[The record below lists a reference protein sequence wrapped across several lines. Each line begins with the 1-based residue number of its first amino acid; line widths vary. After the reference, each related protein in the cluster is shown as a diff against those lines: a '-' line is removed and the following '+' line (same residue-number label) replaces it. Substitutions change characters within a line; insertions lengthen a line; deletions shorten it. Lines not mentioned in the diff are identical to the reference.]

1 MEKKLLAEI
10 NIEGKE
16 ITHFASFSLKQAFND
31 HHHFELRFNHDH
43 MGAPGLISLD
53 DSRDFVGKSLTAS
66 FGHSQEGMQ
75 HFIGIVAKVEL
86 SQSHGYHGVLIVSGY
101 SPTVLIDRGPDLGSY
116 LDKDLNEIV
125 KLATKDTPANDLKV
139 VANADRD
146 SSIDY
151 LIQYKESDFAF
162 LNRLSAEYHEWFFY
176 DGKQLNFG
184 KPDVQNEISLFY
196 GRDVQEMQY
205 AMEIGPIK
213 NKRFSYSPN
222 QNEMLQGEST
232 GKTDGSTPDL
242 SHAIKA
248 SNLTYSKTFNQP
260 ALIRVDNSNDIKK
273 LVENE
278 EKANTSELLK
288 VTARGDNAELS
299 IGSIAEITMS
309 LRKELAFTTESLGK
323 FLITSIN
330 HHINENGKY
339 HHTFEG
345 RIATTERI
353 LVKNFEKPQP
363 DMQLADVIDNNDPQG
378 QGRIKVRFKWEC
390 LTNDVTEWLRVVTPS
405 AGTGERG
412 SNRGYFAIP
421 EINDQVMIAFEEGN
435 IARPV
440 VMGSVYHSSSVDSSP
455 LIKNHLKSI
464 ITRSGHLLEFDDS
477 EGTQGIKLTDMHQNI
492 IYIDTKGNNITITA
506 LENMTLNCKNMQI
519 NVGENMDMQV
529 GKDQSVSI
537 GNNQTISVSKDINTT
552 AGNNY
557 SLSAAGDIQE
567 NSDHRKEFVS
577 KDFVRQSDTSN
588 ELASAI
594 SIFSQSE
601 NMTLQSGKTVEVN
614 SAEKSKM
621 F

>member
-1 MEKKLLAEI
+1 MEKKLIAEI
-10 NIEGKE
+10 NIEDKE
-16 ITHFASFSLKQAFND
+16 ITHFASFSLQQAFNE
-31 HHHFELRFNHDH
+31 HHYFELRFNHDQ

-53 DSRDFVGKSLTAS
+53 DSRDFVGKTLTAS
-66 FGHSQEGMQ
+66 FGYSPEGMQ
-75 HFIGIVAKVEL
+75 NFVGLVSKVEL

-101 SPTVLIDRGPDLGSY
+101 SPTILIDRGPDLGSY

-139 VANADRD
+139 VANAARS

-151 LIQYKESDFAF
+151 IIQYRESDFAF

-184 KPDVQNEISLFY
+184 KPDTQKEIALFY

-205 AMEIGPIK
+205 AMEIAPIK
-213 NKRFSYSPN
+213 NKRFSYNPK
-222 QNEMLQGEST
+222 QNEMLLSEST
-232 GKTDGSTPDL
+232 GKVDGTPDL

-248 SNLTYSKTFNQP
+248 SNLTFSKTFNQP
-260 ALIRVDNSNDIKK
+260 SLIRVDNGNDIKD

-288 VTARGDNAELS
+288 VTARGDNAGLS

-309 LRKELAFTTESLGK
+309 LRKELAFTSESLGK
-323 FLITSIN
+323 FLITGIK
-330 HHINENGKY
+330 HHIDENGKY
-339 HHTFEG
+339 HNTFEG
-345 RIATTERI
+345 KISTTERL

-378 QGRIKVRFKWEC
+378 QGRIKVKFKWEC

-405 AGTGERG
+405 AGIGDRG
-412 SNRGYFAIP
+412 NNRGYFAIP
-421 EINDQVMIAFEEGN
+421 EIDDQVMIAFEEGN

-464 ITRSGHLLEFDDS
+464 ITRSGHLVEFDDDPN
-477 EGTQGIKLTDMHQNI
+477 TQGIKITDIHQNI
-492 IYIDTKGNNITITA
+492 IHIDTKGNNITITA
-506 LENMTLNCKNMQI
+506 LENMSLNCKNMQI
-519 NVGENMDMQV
+519 NVQENMDVQV
-529 GKDQSVSI
+529 GKDQSTSV
-537 GNNQTISVSKDINTT
+537 GDNQSISVNKDISMI

-557 SLSAAGDIQE
+557 SLSATGNIQE
-567 NSDHRKEFVS
+567 NSDNRTESVS
-577 KDFVRQSDTSN
+577 KDFIRQAETSN
-588 ELASAI
+588 ELASEI
-594 SIFSQSE
+594 TLFSQKE

-614 SAEKSKM
+614 SAEKSKL

>member
-1 MEKKLLAEI
+1 MEKKLIAEI

-43 MGAPGLISLD
+43 MGAPGLITLD
-53 DSRDFVGKSLTAS
+53 DSRDFVGKTLTAS

-75 HFIGIVAKVEL
+75 NFLGLVSKVEL

-101 SPTVLIDRGPDLGSY
+101 SPTILIDRGPDLGSY
-116 LDKDLNEIV
+116 LDKDLNDIV

-139 VANADRD
+139 VANAARS

-151 LIQYKESDFAF
+151 IIQYKESDFEF

-184 KPDVQNEISLFY
+184 KPNVQHEVSLFY

-213 NKRFSYSPN
+213 NKRFSYNPG

-232 GKTDGSTPDL
+232 GRVDGTPDL

-260 ALIRVDNSNDIKK
+260 SLIRVDNGNDIKN

-288 VTARGDNAELS
+288 ITAKGDNAELS
-299 IGSIAEITMS
+299 IGCIAEITMS
-309 LRKELAFTTESLGK
+309 LRKELEFVSESLGK

-339 HHTFEG
+339 HNTFEG
-345 RIATTERI
+345 KISTTERL
-353 LVKNFEKPQP
+353 LVKNFHKPQP
-363 DMQLADVIDNNDPQG
+363 DMQLADVIDNNDPKG
-378 QGRIKVRFKWEC
+378 QGRIKVKFKWEC

-405 AGTGERG
+405 AGVGERG
-412 SNRGYFAIP
+412 NNRGYFAIP
-421 EINDQVMIAFEEGN
+421 EIDDQVMIAFEEGN

-464 ITRSGHLLEFDDS
+464 ITRSGHLVEFDDDAN
-477 EGTQGIKLTDMHQNI
+477 TQGIKITDIHQNI
-492 IYIDTKGNNITITA
+492 IHIDTKGNNITITA

-519 NVGENMDMQV
+519 NVGENMDVQV
-529 GKDQSVSI
+529 GQNQSTNA
-537 GNNQTISVSKDINTT
+537 GKDIATT

-557 SLSAAGDIQE
+557 SLSAVGD
-567 NSDHRKEFVS
+567 VS
-577 KDFVRQSDTSN
+577 ETSNNRTELATKDFKRTADTSN
-588 ELASAI
+588 EIASEI
-594 SIFSQSE
+594 SMFSAKE
-601 NMTLQSGKTVEVN
+601 NMTMQSGKIVELN
-614 SAEKSKM
+614 SAEKSNL

>member
-1 MEKKLLAEI
+1 MEKKLITEI
-10 NIEGKE
+10 NIEDKE
-16 ITHFASFSLKQAFND
+16 ITHFASFTLKQAFNE
-31 HHHFELRFNHDH
+31 HHYFELRFNHDQ

-53 DSRDFVGKSLTAS
+53 DSRDFVGKTLTAS

-75 HFIGIVAKVEL
+75 NFVGLVSKVEL
-86 SQSHGYHGVLIVSGY
+86 SQSHGYHGIIIVSGY
-101 SPTVLIDRGPDLGSY
+101 SPTILIDRGPDLGSY

-125 KLATKDTPANDLKV
+125 KLATKDTPANDLS
-139 VANADRD
+139 VAVNAARR

-151 LIQYKESDFAF
+151 IIQYKESDFAF

-176 DGKQLNFG
+176 DGRRLNFG

-205 AMEIGPIK
+205 AMEIAPIK
-213 NKRFSYSPN
+213 NKRFAYSPK
-222 QNEMLQGEST
+222 QDEMLQSESS
-232 GKTDGSTPDL
+232 GKVNGTPDL

-260 ALIRVDNSNDIKK
+260 SLIRVDNGNDIKN
-273 LVENE
+273 LVDNE

-288 VTARGDNAELS
+288 VTAKGDNAELS

-309 LRKELAFTTESLGK
+309 LRKELAFTSESLGK
-323 FLITSIN
+323 FLITGIN

-339 HHTFEG
+339 SNTFEG
-345 RIATTERI
+345 KIATTERI
-353 LVKNFEKPQP
+353 LVKNFERPQP

-378 QGRIKVRFKWEC
+378 QGRIKVKFKWEC

-405 AGTGERG
+405 AGVGERG
-412 SNRGYFAIP
+412 NNRGYFAIP
-421 EINDQVMIAFEEGN
+421 EIDDQVMIAFEEGN
-435 IARPV
+435 IAKPV
-440 VMGSVYHSSSVDSSP
+440 VMGSVYHSASVDSSP

-519 NVGENMDMQV
+519 NVGENMDVQV
-529 GKDQSVSI
+529 GKDQSSSI

-567 NSDHRKEFVS
+567 NSDNRKEFVS

>member
-1 MEKKLLAEI
+1 MEKKLITEI
-10 NIEGKE
+10 NIEDKE
-16 ITHFASFSLKQAFND
+16 ITHFASFSLKQAFNE
-31 HHHFELRFNHDH
+31 HHYFELRFNHDQ

-53 DSRDFVGKSLTAS
+53 DSRDFVGKTLTAS
-66 FGHSQEGMQ
+66 FGHSQERMQ
-75 HFIGIVAKVEL
+75 NFIGLVSKVEL
-86 SQSHGYHGVLIVSGY
+86 SQSHGYHGIIIVSGY
-101 SPTVLIDRGPDLGSY
+101 SPSILIDRGPDLGSY

-139 VANADRD
+139 VANA
-146 SSIDY
+146 SKNSTLDY
-151 LIQYKESDFAF
+151 IIQYKESDFAF

-184 KPDVQNEISLFY
+184 KPDIQDEICLFY

-205 AMEIGPIK
+205 AMEISPIK
-213 NKRFSYSPN
+213 NKRFAYNPK
-222 QNEMLQGEST
+222 QDEMLQSESS
-232 GKTDGSTPDL
+232 GKVDGTPDL

-260 ALIRVDNSNDIKK
+260 SLIRVDNGNDIKN

-288 VTARGDNAELS
+288 IKAKGDNAELS

-309 LRKELAFTTESLGK
+309 LRKELEFTSESLGK

-339 HHTFEG
+339 SNTSEG
-345 RIATTERI
+345 KIATTERI
-353 LVKNFEKPQP
+353 LVKNFERPQP

-378 QGRIKVRFKWEC
+378 QGRIKVKFKWEC

-405 AGTGERG
+405 AGVGERG
-412 SNRGYFAIP
+412 NNRGYFAIP
-421 EINDQVMIAFEEGN
+421 EIDDQVMIAFEEGN

-440 VMGSVYHSSSVDSSP
+440 VMGSVYHSASVDSSP

-519 NVGENMDMQV
+519 NVGENMDTNV
-529 GKDQSVSI
+529 GKNISESAGENI
-537 GNNQTISVSKDINTT
+537 TSSANQDIIQTAGKDINISATGDMRET
-552 AGNNY
+552 ANNKTELVEKAY
-557 SLSAAGDIQE
+557 VRSAVDSTQYAE
-567 NSDHRKEFVS
+567 KV
-577 KDFVRQSDTSN
+577 T
-588 ELASAI
+588 
-594 SIFSQSE
+594 IFSTKE
-601 NMTLQSGKTVEVN
+601 NMLLESSEKTVEIN
-614 SAEKSKM
+614 SAEKSNL